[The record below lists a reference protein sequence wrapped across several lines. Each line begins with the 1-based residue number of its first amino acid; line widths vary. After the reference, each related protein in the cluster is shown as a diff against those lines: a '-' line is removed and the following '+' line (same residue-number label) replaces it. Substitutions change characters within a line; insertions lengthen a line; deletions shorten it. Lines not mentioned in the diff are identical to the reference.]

1 MTESLEERFR
11 LQYFSRFRNV
21 LAINWAFHND
31 GYVSGDC
38 YVRAIISETY
48 FAENNNPLYTEPMTL
63 AEARVFISEKKQN
76 KDYKLCIT
84 GKNIKRYIIEKY
96 NGYVDYNPKKLMRPR
111 NQEIFESQEK
121 LIMQMININLVV
133 AYDDNQLY
141 NLGTTYAITKRSD
154 KINLK
159 FLLTLFSA

>member
-63 AEARVFISEKKQN
+63 AEARVFISEKKELLG
-76 KDYKLCIT
+76 DMIHDCI
-84 GKNIKRYIIEKY
+84 GLQLEDNLIGNVPKNIIFPEPVTI
-96 NGYVDYNPKKLMRPR
+96 R
-111 NQEIFESQEK
+111 NRIAQH
-121 LIMQMININLVV
+121 M
-133 AYDDNQLY
+133 YD
-141 NLGTTYAITKRSD
+141 
-154 KINLK
+154 
-159 FLLTLFSA
+159 